1 MIFGGCSKSPERRK
15 TWTTTSDSLPKKPT
29 QGQIFRDRDNN
40 SWGFNFTKMKVY
52 LVRKFYSFGQ
62 PKFIIYFYAKCG
74 DLKHVNLDLIK
85 NNEDIDNYFKSYYGE
100 LNDTIQIAISL
111 ISSPYKRLGKSIRFS
126 ESYNVRSERTGQHF
140 EDYNSSYVKVIDIP
154 SEILLEKFK
163 AKNLSPEHIQI
174 FAKKNQF
181 KLLKYMRYKWIEKNG
196 LEIMD
201 PKD

>member
-1 MIFGGCSKSPERRK
+1 
-15 TWTTTSDSLPKKPT
+15 
-29 QGQIFRDRDNN
+29 
-40 SWGFNFTKMKVY
+40 MKVY

-140 EDYNSSYVKVIDIP
+140 EDYNSSYVKR
-154 SEILLEKFK
+154 L
-163 AKNLSPEHIQI
+163 
-174 FAKKNQF
+174 
-181 KLLKYMRYKWIEKNG
+181 
-196 LEIMD
+196 
-201 PKD
+201 

>member
-1 MIFGGCSKSPERRK
+1 
-15 TWTTTSDSLPKKPT
+15 
-29 QGQIFRDRDNN
+29 
-40 SWGFNFTKMKVY
+40 MKVY

-100 LNDTIQIAISL
+100 LNNTIQIAISL

-163 AKNLSPEHIQI
+163 VKNLSPEHIQI

>member
-1 MIFGGCSKSPERRK
+1 
-15 TWTTTSDSLPKKPT
+15 
-29 QGQIFRDRDNN
+29 
-40 SWGFNFTKMKVY
+40 MKVY

-181 KLLKYMRYKWIEKNG
+181 KLLKYIDFIVDGEFNEDLKNPSLRFKG
-196 LEIMD
+196 SSNQRIIDVQKSLKENKVVLWEED
-201 PKD
+201 K